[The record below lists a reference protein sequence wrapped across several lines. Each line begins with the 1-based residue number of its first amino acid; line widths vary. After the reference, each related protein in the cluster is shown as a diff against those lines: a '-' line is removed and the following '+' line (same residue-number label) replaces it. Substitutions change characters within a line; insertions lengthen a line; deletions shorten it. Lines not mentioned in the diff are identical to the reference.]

1 MNTDFK
7 TFLFFLLNVKSII
20 HTFAEAES
28 GNHGVEIDIFI
39 FQVLLDRFLAKPNTE
54 FFSDFFLIRICFIGI
69 QCKYMYFNKALSWLL

>member
-1 MNTDFK
+1 M
-7 TFLFFLLNVKSII
+7 LNVKSII

-54 FFSDFFLIRICFIGI
+54 FFSDFF
-69 QCKYMYFNKALSWLL
+69 FNSNLFHRNPMQIHVFQ